1 MIGPRRIVLTGGPG
15 SGKTTLLEALAA
27 AGHATSP
34 EAGRA
39 IIRRQQAIDGEA
51 LPWKD
56 RALFA
61 ELMLDRELE
70 AHARAESADGPV
82 FFDRGVPDVVG
93 YLSLCGLPVPAH
105 MERAAQDIRYDR
117 RVFIAP
123 VWPEIFGQD
132 AERKQDLDEARRTFD
147 AMAET
152 YPRFGYELIELPRAP
167 VAERLDFV
175 LTTLTAA

>member
-15 SGKTTLLEALAA
+15 SGKTTLLEALAT

-39 IIRRQQAIDGEA
+39 TIRRQQAIDGEA

-70 AHARAESADGPV
+70 AHARAESADGSV

>member
-1 MIGPRRIVLTGGPG
+1 MNGPRRIVLTGGPG
-15 SGKTTLLEALAA
+15 SGKTSLLEALSA

-39 IIRRQQAIDGEA
+39 IIRRQQTIDGEA

-61 ELMLDRELE
+61 ELLLDRELE
-70 AHARAESADGPV
+70 AHTGAEGAAGPV

-93 YLSLCGLPVPAH
+93 YLTLCGLPVPAH
-105 MERAAQDIRYDR
+105 VERAAQDIRYDR

-152 YPRFGYELIELPRAP
+152 YPRFGYELIELPQAP
-167 VAERLDFV
+167 VAERLAFV
-175 LTTLTAA
+175 LKTLTAA

>member
-15 SGKTTLLEALAA
+15 SGKTTLLEALAT

-39 IIRRQQAIDGEA
+39 TIRRQQAIDGEA

-70 AHARAESADGPV
+70 AHARAESADGSV

-132 AERKQDLDEARRTFD
+132 AEHKQDLDEARRTFD

>member
-15 SGKTTLLEALAA
+15 SGQTTLLEALAT

-34 EAGRA
+34 EGGRA

-70 AHARAESADGPV
+70 AHARAESADGSV

-93 YLSLCGLPVPAH
+93 YLTLCGLPVPAH

-152 YPRFGYELIELPRAP
+152 YPRFGYELIELPQAP
-167 VAERLDFV
+167 VAERLAFV

>member
-15 SGKTTLLEALAA
+15 SGKTTLLEALAT

>member
-1 MIGPRRIVLTGGPG
+1 MNGPRRIVLTGGPG
-15 SGKTTLLEALAA
+15 SGKTSLLEALATT
-27 AGHATSP
+27 GHATSP

-70 AHARAESADGPV
+70 AHTGAEGAAGSV

-93 YLSLCGLPVPAH
+93 YLTLCGLPVPAH
-105 MERAAQDIRYDR
+105 VERAAQDIRYDR

-132 AERKQDLDEARRTFD
+132 AERKQNLDEARRTFE

-152 YPRFGYELIELPRAP
+152 YPRFGYELIELPKAP
-167 VAERLDFV
+167 VSERLNFV
-175 LTTLTAA
+175 LKSLTAA

>member
-1 MIGPRRIVLTGGPG
+1 MSGPRRIVLTGGPG

-39 IIRRQQAIDGEA
+39 TIRRQQAIDGEA

-70 AHARAESADGPV
+70 AHARAESADGSV

-93 YLSLCGLPVPAH
+93 YLTLCGLPVPAH

>member
-1 MIGPRRIVLTGGPG
+1 MSGPRRIVLTGGPG
-15 SGKTTLLEALAA
+15 SGKTTLLEALAT

-39 IIRRQQAIDGEA
+39 IIRRQQAINGEA

-70 AHARAESADGPV
+70 AHARAEGAAGPV

-93 YLSLCGLPVPAH
+93 YLTLCGLPVPAH
-105 MERAAQDIRYDR
+105 VERAAQDIRYDR

-175 LTTLTAA
+175 LKSLTAA

>member
-1 MIGPRRIVLTGGPG
+1 MTGPRRIVLTGGPG

-39 IIRRQQAIDGEA
+39 IIRRQQTIEGEA

-70 AHARAESADGPV
+70 AHARTESADRPV

-93 YLSLCGLPVPAH
+93 YLTLCGLPVPAH

-147 AMAET
+147 AMAAV

-167 VAERLDFV
+167 VSERLAFI
-175 LTTLTAA
+175 LKSLTAA

>member
-1 MIGPRRIVLTGGPG
+1 
-15 SGKTTLLEALAA
+15 
-27 AGHATSP
+27 
-34 EAGRA
+34 
-39 IIRRQQAIDGEA
+39 
-51 LPWKD
+51 
-56 RALFA
+56 
-61 ELMLDRELE
+61 MLDRELE

-152 YPRFGYELIELPRAP
+152 YPRFGYELIELPKAP
-167 VAERLDFV
+167 VSERLDFV
-175 LTTLTAA
+175 LKTLTGA

>member
-1 MIGPRRIVLTGGPG
+1 MSGPRRIVLTGGPG
-15 SGKTTLLEALAA
+15 SGKTTLLEALAT
-27 AGHATSP
+27 AGHAISP

-39 IIRRQQAIDGEA
+39 IIRRQQAINGEA

-93 YLSLCGLPVPAH
+93 YLTLCGLPVPAH
-105 MERAAQDIRYDR
+105 VERAAQDIRYDR

-152 YPRFGYELIELPRAP
+152 YPRFGYELIELPQAP
-167 VAERLDFV
+167 VVERLAFV
-175 LTTLTAA
+175 LKSLTAA

>member
-15 SGKTTLLEALAA
+15 SGKTTLLEALSA

-70 AHARAESADGPV
+70 AHARVGGADGPV

-93 YLSLCGLPVPAH
+93 YLTLCGLPMPAH
-105 MERAAQDIRYDR
+105 MERAAQDVRYDR

-132 AERKQDLDEARRTFD
+132 AERRQDLKEARRTFD

-152 YPRFGYELIELPRAP
+152 YPRFGYQLIELPRAP
-167 VAERLDFV
+167 VAERLAFV
-175 LTTLTAA
+175 LKSLTAA

>member
-1 MIGPRRIVLTGGPG
+1 MIGPRRVVLTGGPG

>member
-15 SGKTTLLEALAA
+15 SGKTTLLEALAT

-51 LPWKD
+51 LPWKN

-70 AHARAESADGPV
+70 AHACTEGADGPV

-93 YLSLCGLPVPAH
+93 YLTLCGLPIPAH
-105 MERAAQDIRYDR
+105 MEQAAHAIRYDR
-117 RVFIAP
+117 HVFIAP

-152 YPRFGYELIELPRAP
+152 YPRFGYELIELPQAP

-175 LTTLTAA
+175 LTMLTAA

>member
-1 MIGPRRIVLTGGPG
+1 MTALRRIVLTGGPG
-15 SGKTTLLEALAA
+15 SGKTSLIEALAA
-27 AGHATSP
+27 AGYAISP

-39 IIRRQQAIDGEA
+39 VIRRQQMIEGEA

-56 RALFA
+56 RTLFA

-70 AHARAESADGPV
+70 AHARADGADRPV

-93 YLSLCGLPVPAH
+93 YLTLCGLPVPAH
-105 MERAAQDIRYDR
+105 MERAAHEVRYD

-132 AERKQDLDEARRTFD
+132 AERRQDLDEARRTFD
-147 AMAET
+147 AMAEV
-152 YPRFGYELIELPRAP
+152 YPRFGYDLIELPKAS
-167 VAERLDFV
+167 VAERLAFV
-175 LTTLTAA
+175 LETIREA

>member
-1 MIGPRRIVLTGGPG
+1 MSGPRRIVLTGGPG
-15 SGKTTLLEALAA
+15 SGKTTLLEALAT

-70 AHARAESADGPV
+70 AHARTESADGPV

-93 YLSLCGLPVPAH
+93 YLTLCGLPVPAH
-105 MERAAQDIRYDR
+105 VERAAQDIRYDR

-152 YPRFGYELIELPRAP
+152 YPRFGYELIELPRTP

>member
-1 MIGPRRIVLTGGPG
+1 MIGPRRIVLTGCPG
-15 SGKTTLLEALAA
+15 SGKTTLLEALAM
-27 AGHATSP
+27 AGHATSL

-70 AHARAESADGPV
+70 AHARAEGAAGPF

-93 YLSLCGLPVPAH
+93 YLTLCGLPVPAH
-105 MERAAQDIRYDR
+105 IKRTAHAIRYDR

-152 YPRFGYELIELPRAP
+152 YPRFGYELIELPQAP

-175 LTTLTAA
+175 LTMLTAA

>member
-1 MIGPRRIVLTGGPG
+1 MSGPRRIVLTGGPG
-15 SGKTTLLEALAA
+15 SGKTTLLEALSA

-39 IIRRQQAIDGEA
+39 IIRRQQAIDGAA

-70 AHARAESADGPV
+70 AHARAEGAAGPV

-93 YLSLCGLPVPAH
+93 YLTLCGLPVPAH
-105 MERAAQDIRYDR
+105 VDRAAQDIRYDR

-132 AERKQDLDEARRTFD
+132 AERKQDLDEARRSFE

-152 YPRFGYELIELPRAP
+152 YPRFGYELIELPKTS
-167 VAERLDFV
+167 VAERLAFV
-175 LTTLTAA
+175 LKTLTAA

>member
-1 MIGPRRIVLTGGPG
+1 MSGPRRIVLTGGPG

-39 IIRRQQAIDGEA
+39 TIRRQQAIDGEA

-70 AHARAESADGPV
+70 AHARAESADGSV

-93 YLSLCGLPVPAH
+93 YLTLCGLPVPAH

-152 YPRFGYELIELPRAP
+152 YPRFGYELIELPQAP

>member
-1 MIGPRRIVLTGGPG
+1 MSGPRRIVLTGGPG
-15 SGKTTLLEALAA
+15 SGKTTLLEALAT
-27 AGHATSP
+27 AGHAISP

-39 IIRRQQAIDGEA
+39 IIRRQQAINGEA

-93 YLSLCGLPVPAH
+93 YLTLCGLPVPAH
-105 MERAAQDIRYDR
+105 AERAAQDIRYDR

-147 AMAET
+147 AMAEA
-152 YPRFGYELIELPRAP
+152 YPRFGYELIELPQAP
-167 VAERLDFV
+167 VVERLAFV
-175 LTTLTAA
+175 LKSLTAA